1 MGANQPSFR
10 SRSARVRR
18 WAGEAWRAITAASA
32 TDGMAGRL
40 VTTFIVFAAALPY
53 AAWPLPTGW
62 LAGMLALIA
71 AERLWAT
78 RASNDP
84 DEINPGDWL
93 LSAGYSAAAFYL
105 VLLFNGPAQTL
116 GVTLYGVAMFQTLAR
131 DHDRPRRLAANLV
144 APVASLI
151 AVQLAAAGLIV
162 ARGRPWEL
170 ITLAASPYVVF
181 RTVRIVH
188 ENLDR
193 SRRLERRA
201 LEQLAE
207 SEARYRLMADNSPDV
222 IIRYDLKGRIEY
234 LSPAARLY
242 GAAPAAFVGR
252 NVRDFLD
259 PAYWARNDAF
269 LQAVAR
275 GDTLPRGAQNIWQS
289 LMPNGR
295 AVFFEGATS
304 PITAGDGEVVGAIAV
319 LRDVTRRQALEDEL
333 RRKSTE
339 AEAATVAK
347 SQFLANMSHEIRTP
361 LTGVIGFAGLLKSM
375 GDLPADA
382 RRYAERIHKSADALL
397 SVVNDVLDF
406 SKLEADQMDLD
417 PRPTDPSALVEDTVD
432 LIRHRAAEK
441 GLEIDIHGTAMP
453 ATVLADA
460 PRLRQ
465 VLLNLLTNAV
475 KFTDRGAI
483 SIEAHHAA
491 GELAVSVRDT
501 GPGVPAQLAGRL
513 FQRFSQV
520 DGSNARQHGGTGLGL
535 AISKALVELM
545 GGQIGMQSEPG
556 RGSTFWFR
564 VPAPATEAPRQAGPE
579 CGAGVMLK
587 PVRVLVVDDV
597 AVNRELVG
605 AILSAF
611 DADVHEAASGAE
623 AIEASAAT
631 AFDVILMDLQMPEMD
646 GLAATA
652 AIRGRPGP
660 NSGTPIVALSANVLP
675 AQVEACLAGGMNDHV
690 AKPIDAAEL
699 LSKVAMWTQAGE
711 APAVVEQAAG

>member
-1 MGANQPSFR
+1 MGAGQGSFG
-10 SRSARVRR
+10 SRTDLKR
-18 WAGEAWRAITAASA
+18 WIGEAWRAVTAAA
-32 TDGMAGRL
+32 LADGAAGRL
-40 VTTFIVFAAALPY
+40 VTTLTVFAAALPY
-53 AAWPLPTGW
+53 AAWPVPAAW

-71 AERLWAT
+71 AEQIWST
-78 RASNDP
+78 RISADQ
-84 DEINPGDWL
+84 DAINPYDWL
-93 LSAGYSAAAFYL
+93 LSAGHSAAAFYL
-105 VLLFNGPAQTL
+105 VLFFDGPAQTL

-162 ARGRPWEL
+162 AHGRPWEL

-181 RTVRIVH
+181 RTVRMVH
-188 ENLDR
+188 ANLEH
-193 SRRLERRA
+193 SHRLERRA

-207 SEARYRLMADNSPDV
+207 SEARYRLMAENSPDV
-222 IIRYDLKGRIEY
+222 IIRYDLRGRIEY

-259 PAYWARNDAF
+259 PSYWARNDAF

-304 PITAGDGEVVGAIAV
+304 PIAAADGEIVGAIAV

-406 SKLEADQMDLD
+406 SKLEADQMTLD
-417 PRPTDPSALVEDTVD
+417 PRPTDPSALIDDTVD

-441 GLEIDIHGTAMP
+441 GLEVAIHGTAMP

-475 KFTDRGAI
+475 KFTDAGAI
-483 SIEAHHAA
+483 SVEAHHAA
-491 GELAVSVRDT
+491 DELAVSVRDT
-501 GPGVPAQLAGRL
+501 GPGVPAALAGRL

-535 AISKALVELM
+535 AISKALIELM

-564 VPAPATEAPRQAGPE
+564 VPAPATEAPGQAGAE
-579 CGAGVMLK
+579 CGARVMLK

-611 DADVHEAASGAE
+611 EADVHEAASGAE

-652 AIRGRPGP
+652 AIRGQPGP
-660 NSGTPIVALSANVLP
+660 NSTTPIVALSANVLP
-675 AQVEACLAGGMNDHV
+675 AQVEACLAGGMNDHI

-699 LSKVAMWTQAGE
+699 LGKVAMWTQPAD